1 MFYIMESHYVCDRST
16 AAPEELVELLNCRN
30 SREKSGNST
39 KEHHASKTITH
50 QDSLILM
57 SGKSDA
63 FNM

>member
-1 MFYIMESHYVCDRST
+1 MCDRST
-16 AAPEELVELLNCRN
+16 AAPEELVKLLNCRN
-30 SREKSGNST
+30 SRGKIGNSK

-63 FNM
+63 FSM